1 MHSLLNQIHL
11 DFEVTITKGC
21 LVIVNN
27 YVLVVCAYM
36 CVCVWGGGG
45 VERIISL
52 QIIFSVNLPQTSIF
66 SAFSAIVL
74 ITF

>member
-1 MHSLLNQIHL
+1 MFLLCVHI
-11 DFEVTITKGC
+11 
-21 LVIVNN
+21 
-27 YVLVVCAYM
+27 
-36 CVCVWGGGG
+36 CVCGGGGGG